1 MSVIREQPKGGAGR
15 ETGVLRQEEPEIRL
29 GFWHHCAIFLAALL
43 ILVAR
48 RPDAIFHARFWAED
62 GHVWIADAYNM
73 GWFPAL
79 FRPWTGYFMT
89 LPRIAAALAMLAPL
103 TSAPL
108 ILNLIALCVQA
119 LPVNLLLSARSTAWG
134 TLPQRAGLVIA
145 YLVLPNCSEVSNG
158 ITEVQ
163 WVLALC
169 AFLILVA
176 QLPLTTRAWCFDIF
190 VLALCGLTGPFCIFL
205 FPIAAFLAWKR
216 HQPARW
222 LHAGIL
228 AAASAVQAY
237 ALLFI
242 ARSSDPLDGRVQGA
256 KTLGAG
262 VGPFLRIVGCDVYL
276 GALIGSNGL
285 GIHAGGVLMALLV
298 LISLAGTAIIVV
310 CYLRSGIEMRLLIL
324 LTVMLFAASLIT
336 SSVKPPAG
344 MSVWENLAEVGG
356 IRYWFF
362 PTLAFTWSL
371 LICVRQRSSFV
382 RMAAGYLL
390 VFMCIGVVRDW
401 RHPALEDMH
410 YKDYVTRLQSAAPG
424 DAVTI
429 PINPRGWEMRL
440 VKRAP

>member
-1 MSVIREQPKGGAGR
+1 MSSIREQTRADAGR
-15 ETGVLRQEEPEIRL
+15 EAGASGQEEPPSRL
-29 GFWHHCAIFLAALL
+29 GIWHHCGIFLAALL
-43 ILVAR
+43 VLVAR
-48 RPDAIFHARFWAED
+48 RPDAIFHAQFWAED
-62 GHVWIADAYNM
+62 GHVWIADAYNL

-89 LPRIAAALAMLAPL
+89 LPRIGAALAMLAPL
-103 TSAPL
+103 TWAPL

-134 TLPQRAGLVIA
+134 TLRQRAALVIA

-163 WVLALC
+163 WVLALG

-176 QLPLTTRAWCFDIF
+176 QLPRTARAWSFDIF
-190 VLALCGLTGPFCIFL
+190 VLALCGLTGPFCLFL
-205 FPIAAFLAWKR
+205 FPIAAFLALKR
-216 HQPARW
+216 REPARW
-222 LHAGIL
+222 LHVGIL

-262 VGPFLRIVGCDVYL
+262 VGPLLRIVGCDVYL

-285 GIHAGGVLMALLV
+285 GIHAGGVLLALLV
-298 LISLAGTAIIVV
+298 LVSLAGTAIIVV
-310 CYLRSGIEMRLLIL
+310 CFLRSGIEMRLLIL
-324 LTVMLFAASLIT
+324 LTLLLFAASLAS
-336 SSVKPPAG
+336 SSVKPPPG

-362 PTLAFTWSL
+362 PTLAFAWSL
-371 LICVRQRSSFV
+371 LICVRQRSTFV
-382 RMAAGYLL
+382 RMAACYLL

-410 YKDYVTRLQSAAPG
+410 YKDYVTRLQSAPPG
-424 DAVTI
+424 ETVTI
-429 PINPRGWEMRL
+429 PINPKGWEMRL

>member
-1 MSVIREQPKGGAGR
+1 MATIREQRATEAGR
-15 ETGVLRQEEPEIRL
+15 EAGAPRREEPEIRF
-29 GFWHHCAIFLAALL
+29 GFWRHCAIFLAALL
-43 ILVAR
+43 VLIAR
-48 RPDAIFHARFWAED
+48 RPDAIFHAQFWAED

-73 GWFPAL
+73 GWLRAL

-89 LPRIAAALAMLAPL
+89 LPRIGAALAMLAPL
-103 TSAPL
+103 MWAPL
-108 ILNLIALCVQA
+108 ILNAIALCVQA
-119 LPVNLLLSARSTAWG
+119 LPVNLLLCARSRAWG
-134 TLPQRAGLVIA
+134 ALPQRAALVIA

-163 WVLALC
+163 WVLALG

-176 QLPLTTRAWCFDIF
+176 QLPRTTRAWCFDIF
-190 VLALCGLTGPFCIFL
+190 VLALCGLTGPFCLFL
-205 FPIAAFLAWKR
+205 FPIAAFLAWKKR
-216 HQPARW
+216 ERARW
-222 LHAGIL
+222 FHAGIF
-228 AAASAVQAY
+228 AVASAVQAY
-237 ALLFI
+237 ALVFI
-242 ARSSDPLDGRVQGA
+242 TRSSDPLDGRVHGA

-262 VGPFLRIVGCDVYL
+262 FGPLLRIVGCDVYL

-285 GIHAGGVLMALLV
+285 GIHAGPALLV
-298 LISLAGTAIIVV
+298 LLVLVSVAGTAILVFG
-310 CYLRSGIEMRLLIL
+310 YLRSGIEMRLLIVLTL
-324 LTVMLFAASLIT
+324 LLFAASLAT

-362 PTLAFTWSL
+362 PTLAFAWSL
-371 LICVRQRSSFV
+371 LICFRQRAAFL

-410 YKDYVTRLQSAAPG
+410 YQDYVARLQSAPPG
-424 DAVTI
+424 EVVTI

-440 VKRAP
+440 IKRAP